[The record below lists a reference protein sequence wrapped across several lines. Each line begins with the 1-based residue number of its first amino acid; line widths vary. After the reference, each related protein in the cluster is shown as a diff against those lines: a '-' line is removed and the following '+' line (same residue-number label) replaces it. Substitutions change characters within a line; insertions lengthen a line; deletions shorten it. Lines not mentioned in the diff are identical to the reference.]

1 MSNPIDDGAQGVDRF
16 FLWKIAIDAKQNLL
30 AGPKREESPGRHAVL
45 VHTLHESER
54 DVVEA
59 TGLDL
64 ETVREVL
71 DFAAAIPMSTPDE
84 WVLPVA
90 S

>member
-16 FLWKIAIDAKQNLL
+16 FLWNTAIDAKAALMGFP
-30 AGPKREESPGRHAVL
+30 AGYDSDRMK
-45 VHTLHESER
+45 TLRNRLFSAEAK
-54 DVVEA
+54 VVEA

-71 DFAAAIPMSTPDE
+71 DFAAAIPMSTPEE
-84 WVLPVA
+84 WTLPVA
-90 S
+90 P